1 MSANRLRYAL
11 IGILA
16 VAAVVSVVARKVG
29 SPLVGWAS
37 FALLLCAIV
46 LYLRWRRAVL
56 EQRRASV
63 FARESKTDDETRA
76 RPDQ

>member
-1 MSANRLRYAL
+1 MSANRLRFTL

-16 VAAVVSVVARKVG
+16 VAAVISVVGRKVG

-37 FALLLCAIV
+37 FALLLCGV
-46 LYLRWRRAVL
+46 VVYLRWRRVVL
-56 EQRRASV
+56 EQRRGRV
-63 FARESKTDDETRA
+63 FARESKTDDEDRA

>member
-1 MSANRLRYAL
+1 MSANRLRYTL

-29 SPLVGWAS
+29 SPLVGWGS

-46 LYLRWRRAVL
+46 VYLRWRRLVL
-56 EQRRASV
+56 EQRRGSV
-63 FARESKTDDETRA
+63 FARESKTDDETRP